1 VGQVGY
7 RGMVSESDVSLSI
20 IMGVPQIFNELL
32 TVAEVI
38 TGTVKCCIT
47 KRDNSL
53 LRVLVCLKL

>member
-1 VGQVGY
+1 MGQVGY

-47 KRDNSL
+47 KSDNSL
-53 LRVLVCLKL
+53 